1 MEKKMKEI
9 IRTIAAACLIALAG
23 SVAAFATAEADTV
36 EGTVV
41 FTAAQ

>member
-9 IRTIAAACLIALAG
+9 IGTIAAACLLAPAG
-23 SVAAFATAEADTV
+23 PVAAFATAEADTF

-41 FTAAQ
+41 FTTAQ